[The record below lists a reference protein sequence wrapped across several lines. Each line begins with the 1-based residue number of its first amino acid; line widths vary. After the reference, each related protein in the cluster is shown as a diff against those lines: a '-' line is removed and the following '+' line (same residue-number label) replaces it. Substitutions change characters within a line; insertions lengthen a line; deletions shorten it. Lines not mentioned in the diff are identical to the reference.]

1 MVQVLRGDGRHTGNV
16 LTVPIH
22 FALLIKG
29 CKAGVRRASNK
40 ETLFLFPGRAGR
52 SECAVSLVRW
62 LALLL
67 FIGLLTALT
76 GVTDGRNIRRCA
88 LNYLPITAIEIG
100 NELQF
105 P

>member
-1 MVQVLRGDGRHTGNV
+1 MKSARAGLPRDV
-16 LTVPIH
+16 
-22 FALLIKG
+22 ALPGPYHSFFSFPVTKG
-29 CKAGVRRASNK
+29 GYS
-40 ETLFLFPGRAGR
+40 FLFPGRAGR

-76 GVTDGRNIRRCA
+76 RVTDGRNIRRCA
-88 LNYLPITAIEIG
+88 LNYLPVTAIEIG